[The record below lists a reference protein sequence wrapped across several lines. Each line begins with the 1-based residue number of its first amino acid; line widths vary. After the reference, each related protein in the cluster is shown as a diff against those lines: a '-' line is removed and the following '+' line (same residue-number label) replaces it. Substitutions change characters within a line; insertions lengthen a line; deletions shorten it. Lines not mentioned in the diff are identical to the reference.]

1 VIGELKKAKPDPA
14 LVDYAVAQ
22 AFDSRSADTFEARA
36 FALAN
41 DLEDGNDPDTVRAFR
56 DAILALGAEKGLSDR
71 LFAILPAVTGQVL
84 PGLGP
89 STPAPGAVYFSIGT
103 EQRLANY
110 QDYLHSIDPHADLVR
125 LYLSDFW
132 LPPT

>member
-1 VIGELKKAKPDPA
+1 VIAELKKAKPDPA

-36 FALAN
+36 FALGN
-41 DLEDGNDPDTVRAFR
+41 DLEDGNDPDTVRGFR
-56 DAILALGAEKGLSDR
+56 DAILALGTDDGLSDR
-71 LFAILPAVTGQVL
+71 IFTILPEVTGQVL

-89 STPAPGAVYFSIGT
+89 SIPAPGAVYFSIGT

-110 QDYLHSIDPHADLVR
+110 QEYLRSIDPRAELVR
-125 LYLSDFW
+125 LYLSDYW